1 MAKLYDLQKYLDYEF
16 SSGCYT
22 GEDYKTFQTKYI
34 NYLRSI
40 CKANDWTLVNVIKG
54 HYEFSVFIRNQIG
67 QHVYLSISDVRFWR
81 NEWYTNILIRTAK
94 SETDYHG
101 GGNNHT
107 SLPNLITNVTRLF
120 DHGCL
125 YPFKETD
132 EQRGA
137 L

>member
-1 MAKLYDLQKYLDYEF
+1 MAKLQELQKYLDYEF
-16 SSGCYT
+16 SSGGYA

-40 CKANDWTLVNVIKG
+40 CKTCEWTLVNVG
-54 HYEFSVFIRNQIG
+54 RNHYEFSVFIRNQIG

-81 NEWYTNILIRTAK
+81 NEWYTNILIRTAE

-101 GGNNHT
+101 GTNYYTN
-107 SLPNLITNVTRLF
+107 LPDLIPSVAKLF
-120 DHGCL
+120 IHSCV
-125 YPFKETD
+125 YPFKETV